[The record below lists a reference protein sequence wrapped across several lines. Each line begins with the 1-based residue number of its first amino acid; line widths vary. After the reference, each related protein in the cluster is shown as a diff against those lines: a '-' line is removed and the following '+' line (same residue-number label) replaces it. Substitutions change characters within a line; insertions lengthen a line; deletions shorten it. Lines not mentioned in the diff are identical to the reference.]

1 MAMIVAGACGLLA
14 GLLVGLT
21 SMGGVL
27 VLPALVVLL
36 GMTPHEAIP
45 AAMAS
50 FVVPSAIALAVVHRR
65 RQLDLPACRATWAG
79 AVPGALAGAALLP
92 LVPIAVLL
100 WGIVAMLAASAFRAL
115 ARPHPPAG
123 AGVEPSRAE
132 LALASLGV
140 GAVSALTGTGGPVTL
155 MPILRWRGVEPR
167 RAVMLCQA
175 VALPVTGFASLGFAF
190 GAALDWALVA
200 VLAGSTTLGAVLGLA
215 AAPRVSVAALSRLI
229 GAMMAVAAAV
239 IAARLVLG

>member
-1 MAMIVAGACGLLA
+1 MVVTVAAASGLLA

-50 FVVPSAIALAVVHRR
+50 FVVPSAMALAVVHRR

-79 AVPGALAGAALLP
+79 AVPGALAGAALMP
-92 LVPIAVLL
+92 LVPVAVLL
-100 WGIVAMLAASAFRAL
+100 WGIVAMLAASAFRVL
-115 ARPHPPAG
+115 ARPQPPAG

-190 GAALDWALVA
+190 GASPDWTLVA
-200 VLAGSTTLGAVLGLA
+200 VLAGSTTLGAMLGLA

-229 GAMMAVAAAV
+229 GGMMAVAAAI

>member
-1 MAMIVAGACGLLA
+1 
-14 GLLVGLT
+14 
-21 SMGGVL
+21 
-27 VLPALVVLL
+27 
-36 GMTPHEAIP
+36 
-45 AAMAS
+45 
-50 FVVPSAIALAVVHRR
+50 
-65 RQLDLPACRATWAG
+65 
-79 AVPGALAGAALLP
+79 
-92 LVPIAVLL
+92 
-100 WGIVAMLAASAFRAL
+100 MLAASAFRAL

>member
-92 LVPIAVLL
+92 LVPVAVLL

-132 LALASLGV
+132 LALASLG
-140 GAVSALTGTGGPVTL
+140 VSALTGTGGPVTL